1 MKWDWG
7 AVRDFMP
14 HFWDG
19 LLVTL
24 QALALGSLISFAL
37 GLVWALL
44 MRAPTLPHART
55 SSRGWYPLVR
65 WPVGVVTEFVRDT
78 PLLVQLF
85 FLFYVLPE
93 WGLTFSA
100 LTTGVVAIGLHY
112 STYTMQVYR
121 AGIEAV
127 PAGQWEA
134 ATALSLP
141 ARRTWTAVILP
152 QAIRRVVPA
161 LGNYVIS
168 MLKDTPML
176 MAITVLDMLGEAR
189 LFSQQH
195 FQFTEPLT
203 VIGVAFVLIS
213 CPASLLLRAL
223 ERRLVR

>member
-1 MKWDWG
+1 MKWDWN
-7 AVRDFMP
+7 AVSDFMP
-14 HFWDG
+14 DFWQG

-24 QALALGSLISFAL
+24 EAVALGSLLSFTL
-37 GLVWALL
+37 GLVWTLL
-44 MRAPTLPHART
+44 MRTP
-55 SSRGWYPLVR
+55 SRWVR
-65 WPVGVVTEFVRDT
+65 WPVGVVTEFVRNT

-93 WGLTFSA
+93 WGVTFSA
-100 LTTGVVAIGLHY
+100 LTTGVFAIGLHY

-134 ATALSLP
+134 ATALNLP
-141 ARRTWTAVILP
+141 RRRTWTVVILP

-161 LGNYVIS
+161 LGNYVIA

-176 MAITVLDMLGEAR
+176 MTITVLDMLGRAR

-203 VIGVAFVLIS
+203 VIGVAFILIS
-213 CPASLLLRAL
+213 YLASLLMRAL

>member
-1 MKWDWG
+1 MNWDWN
-7 AVRDFMP
+7 AVVDFLP
-14 HFWDG
+14 HFRDG
-19 LLVTL
+19 LIVTL
-24 QALALGSLISFAL
+24 QALALGSVVSFAL

-44 MRAPTLPHART
+44 VRTPTLPHART
-55 SSRGWYPLVR
+55 DSRGWYPLVS
-65 WPVGVVTEFVRDT
+65 WPVGVFTEFVRNT

-100 LTTGVVAIGLHY
+100 LTTGVFAIGLHY

-134 ATALSLP
+134 ATALNLP
-141 ARRTWTAVILP
+141 LRRTWTVVILP
-152 QAIRRVVPA
+152 QAVRRVVPA

-168 MLKDTPML
+168 MLKDTPIL
-176 MAITVLDMLGEAR
+176 MVITVPEMLGEAR
-189 LFSQQH
+189 LYAQETFR
-195 FQFTEPLT
+195 FTEPLT
-203 VIGVAFVLIS
+203 VIGVAFIVIS
-213 CPASLLLRAL
+213 SLASVLLRTL

>member
-1 MKWDWG
+1 MTWDWS
-7 AVRDFMP
+7 AVSAFLPYFR
-14 HFWDG
+14 DG

-24 QALALGSLISFAL
+24 QALVLGSLISFVL

-44 MRAPTLPHART
+44 ARARAR
-55 SSRGWYPLVR
+55 WVR
-65 WPVGVVTEFVRDT
+65 WPVGVLTEFVRDT

-100 LTTGVVAIGLHY
+100 LVTGVAGIGLHY

-141 ARRTWTAVILP
+141 RRRTWTAVILP
-152 QAIRRVVPA
+152 QAVRRVAPA
-161 LGNYVIS
+161 LGNYVIA
-168 MLKDTPML
+168 MLKDTPLL
-176 MAITVLDMLGEAR
+176 MAITVLEMLGRAR
-189 LFSQQH
+189 LFSQQN
-195 FQFTEPLT
+195 FRFTEPLT
-203 VIGVAFVLIS
+203 VIGVAFVVIS
-213 CPASLLLRAL
+213 YLASLLLRAL
-223 ERRLVR
+223 ERRLAH

>member
-1 MKWDWG
+1 MKWDWS
-7 AVRDFMP
+7 AVSGFLP
-14 HFWDG
+14 QLWDG

-24 QALALGSLISFAL
+24 QALVLGSLLSFTL
-37 GLVWALL
+37 GLVWTLL
-44 MRAPTLPHART
+44 MRAP
-55 SSRGWYPLVR
+55 SRWVR
-65 WPVGVVTEFVRDT
+65 WPVGVVTEFVRNT

-100 LTTGVVAIGLHY
+100 LATGVFAIGLHY

-127 PAGQWEA
+127 PVGQWEA
-134 ATALSLP
+134 ATALNLP
-141 ARRTWTAVILP
+141 RSRTWTAVILP

-161 LGNYVIS
+161 LGNYVIA
-168 MLKDTPML
+168 MLKDTPLL
-176 MAITVLDMLGEAR
+176 MVITVLEMLGRAR

-203 VIGVAFVLIS
+203 VIGVAFILIS
-213 CPASLLLRAL
+213 YLASLLLRAL

>member
-1 MKWDWG
+1 MTWDWN
-7 AVRDFMP
+7 AVSDFMP
-14 HFWDG
+14 YFWRG

-24 QALALGSLISFAL
+24 QVVALGSLLSFSL

-44 MRAPTLPHART
+44 MRVP
-55 SSRGWYPLVR
+55 SRWVR

-93 WGLTFSA
+93 WGVTFSA
-100 LTTGVVAIGLHY
+100 LTTGVFAIGLHY

-127 PAGQWEA
+127 PVGQWEA

-141 ARRTWTAVILP
+141 RRRIWTAVILP
-152 QAIRRVVPA
+152 QAVRRVIPA

-176 MAITVLDMLGEAR
+176 MVITVLEMLGRAR
-189 LFSQQH
+189 LFSQSN

-203 VIGVAFVLIS
+203 VIGVVFIVLS
-213 CPASLLLRAL
+213 YLASLLLRAL

>member
-7 AVRDFMP
+7 AVRDFLP
-14 HFWDG
+14 TFWDG

-24 QALALGSLISFAL
+24 QALALGSLISFTL

-44 MRAPTLPHART
+44 MRTPTR
-55 SSRGWYPLVR
+55 WVR

-93 WGLTFSA
+93 WGFAASA

-121 AGIEAV
+121 AGIEGV
-127 PAGQWEA
+127 PPGQWEA

-141 ARRTWTAVILP
+141 PRRTWTAVILP
-152 QAIRRVVPA
+152 QAVRRVVPA
-161 LGNYVIS
+161 LGNYVIA
-168 MLKDTPML
+168 MLKDTPLL
-176 MAITVLDMLGEAR
+176 MTITVLEMLGEAR
-189 LFSQQH
+189 LFSQEH

-213 CPASLLLRAL
+213 FPASLLVRAL
-223 ERRLVR
+223 ERRLAS

>member
-1 MKWDWG
+1 MKWDWS
-7 AVRDFMP
+7 AVGDFMP
-14 HFWDG
+14 QFWDG

-24 QALALGSLISFAL
+24 QALVLGSLISFAL

-44 MRAPTLPHART
+44 MRAP
-55 SSRGWYPLVR
+55 SRWVR
-65 WPVGVVTEFVRDT
+65 WPVGVVTEFIRNT

-93 WGLTFSA
+93 WNITFSA
-100 LTTGVVAIGLHY
+100 MTTGVVAIGLHY

-121 AGIEAV
+121 AGIEGV

-134 ATALSLP
+134 ATALNLP
-141 ARRTWTAVILP
+141 MTRTWTAVILP

-189 LFSQQH
+189 LFAQQN

-203 VIGVAFVLIS
+203 VIGVAFILIS
-213 CPASLLLRAL
+213 YPASLLMRAL